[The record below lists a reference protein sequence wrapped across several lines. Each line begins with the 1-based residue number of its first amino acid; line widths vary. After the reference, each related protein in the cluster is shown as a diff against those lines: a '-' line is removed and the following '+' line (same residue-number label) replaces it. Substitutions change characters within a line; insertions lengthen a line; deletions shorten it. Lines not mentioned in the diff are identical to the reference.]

1 MMAVAPRASPGVRFP
16 PPTLFVAGFL
26 VALALERW
34 LLSLRFGAGTS
45 PALPLTAWV
54 FIAVGM
60 GLLAWAMLTF
70 RRARTAIMPFNP
82 ASTIVTSGPYGFSRN
97 PMYVALTLVYA
108 GLSLLVGTVWPI
120 VVLPIVLWSLYVLV
134 IRREEQYL
142 GAAFAEA
149 YGAYRRRV
157 RRWL

>member
-1 MMAVAPRASPGVRFP
+1 MTDARRASPGVRFP

-26 VALALERW
+26 IALALERW
-34 LLSLRFGAGTS
+34 ALSLPFSAVGV
-45 PALPLTAWV
+45 PALPLSAWIL
-54 FIAVGM
+54 IALGM
-60 GLLAWAMLTF
+60 ALLAWAMLTF

-82 ASTIVTSGPYGFSRN
+82 ASTIVTRGPYRLSRN
-97 PMYVALTLVYA
+97 PMYVGLTLVYL

-120 VVLPIVLWSLYVLV
+120 VLLPVVLWSLYMLV
-134 IRREEQYL
+134 IRREERYL
-142 GAAFAEA
+142 GSAFAEE

>member
-1 MMAVAPRASPGVRFP
+1 MTDARRASPGVRFP

-26 VALALERW
+26 IALALERW
-34 LLSLRFGAGTS
+34 VLSLRFSALGI
-45 PALPLTAWV
+45 PALPLSAWIL
-54 FIAVGM
+54 IALGM
-60 GLLAWAMLTF
+60 ALLAWAMLTF

-82 ASTIVTSGPYGFSRN
+82 ASTIVTRGPYRFSRN
-97 PMYVALTLVYA
+97 PMYVGLTLVYL

-120 VVLPIVLWSLYVLV
+120 VLLPVVLWSLYMLV
-134 IRREEQYL
+134 IRREERYL
-142 GAAFAEA
+142 GSAFAEE

>member
-1 MMAVAPRASPGVRFP
+1 MTEARRAGPGVRFP

-34 LLSLRFGAGTS
+34 VLSLRFSAVGV
-45 PALPLTAWV
+45 PALPLTAWIL
-54 FIAVGM
+54 IALGM
-60 GLLAWAMLTF
+60 AVLAWAMLTF

-82 ASTIVTSGPYGFSRN
+82 ASTIVTTGPYRFSRN
-97 PMYVALTLVYA
+97 PMYVALTLVYL

-120 VVLPIVLWSLYVLV
+120 VLLPVVLWSLYLLV
-134 IRREEQYL
+134 IRREERYL
-142 GAAFAEA
+142 GAAFADE

-157 RRWL
+157 RRWV

>member
-1 MMAVAPRASPGVRFP
+1 MADVRRASPGVHFP
-16 PPTLFVAGFL
+16 PPTLFVVGFL
-26 VALALERW
+26 LALALDRW
-34 LLSLRFGAGTS
+34 LLSLRFSASSS

-54 FIAVGM
+54 LIALGM

-82 ASTIVTSGPYGFSRN
+82 ASTIVTSGPYRFSRN
-97 PMYVALTLVYA
+97 PMYVGLTLVYL
-108 GLSLLVGTVWPI
+108 GLSFLVGTVWPI
-120 VVLPIVLWSLYVLV
+120 ALLPIVLWSLYVLV

-142 GAAFAEA
+142 GAAFADE